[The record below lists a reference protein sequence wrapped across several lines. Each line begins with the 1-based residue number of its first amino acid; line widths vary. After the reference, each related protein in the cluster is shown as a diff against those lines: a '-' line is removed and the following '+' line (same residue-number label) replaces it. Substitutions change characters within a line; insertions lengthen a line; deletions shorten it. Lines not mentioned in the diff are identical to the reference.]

1 MLVRITNEKS
11 ELLAVTRRIT
21 TVETDGWQ
29 RQTIDFS
36 RSPDGL
42 RRLHVKSAPSLIPT
56 FYLDDVVLKRN

>member
-42 RRLHVKSAPSLIPT
+42 RRLHVRTDPSLLTT